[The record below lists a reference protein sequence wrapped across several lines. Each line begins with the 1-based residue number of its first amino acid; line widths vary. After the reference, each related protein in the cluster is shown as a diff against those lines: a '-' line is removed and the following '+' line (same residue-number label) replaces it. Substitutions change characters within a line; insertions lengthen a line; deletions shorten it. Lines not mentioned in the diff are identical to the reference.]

1 MNQTTS
7 PKTIKF
13 KSPESSFDI
22 KKLIQYFLMAVGLF
36 TCLCMA
42 FFVFLIILIASLG
55 DDQAKQKQE
64 VPVGE
69 LFPLQ

>member
-1 MNQTTS
+1 MNQTAS
-7 PKTIKF
+7 PKSVKF

-42 FFVFLIILIASLG
+42 FFVFLIILIASLSN
-55 DDQAKQKQE
+55 DQAKPKQE
-64 VPVGE
+64 VPIGE

>member
-7 PKTIKF
+7 PRPVKF

-22 KKLIQYFLMAVGLF
+22 KKVIQYFLMAVGLF

-42 FFVFLIILIASLG
+42 FFVFLIILIASLS
-55 DDQAKQKQE
+55 DDQAKPKQE
-64 VPVGE
+64 VPISE
-69 LFPLQ
+69 MFPLQ